1 MQALAAPRLYKNIE
15 LIVTQGT
22 MFTPRLLHCLII
34 PEQRNLVHCKQV
46 AIYGEFKRD
55 IVEDYERCNSAT
67 EHMYGMCLLLRDV
80 LRKIPKDQL
89 QGFL

>member
-1 MQALAAPRLYKNIE
+1 
-15 LIVTQGT
+15 

-34 PEQRNLVHCKQV
+34 PEQRNLVHCRKIN
-46 AIYGEFKRD
+46 IYGEFKRE
-55 IVEDYERCNSAT
+55 IVEDYERTNSAT

-80 LRKIPKDQL
+80 LRKIPRDQL